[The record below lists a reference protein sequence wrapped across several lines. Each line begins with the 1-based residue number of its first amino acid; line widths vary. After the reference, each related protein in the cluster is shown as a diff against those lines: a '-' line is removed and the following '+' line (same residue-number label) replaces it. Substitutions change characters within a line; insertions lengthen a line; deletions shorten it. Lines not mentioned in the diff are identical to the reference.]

1 MGLSNILEHR
11 TAESI
16 VPQRIQQ
23 TFRLLVPLNI
33 RETGQPQ
40 SYRRHTHTATKSC
53 KSHIP
58 KNYPPA
64 PTGAITFATS
74 QGSHP
79 LPPPPSSARRAG
91 GFRRGLSEARWAE
104 YRTRPARLSS
114 AGKPAGPGVRVRL
127 LVGYLF
133 LARQE

>member
-1 MGLSNILEHR
+1 MSNILEHR

-16 VPQRIQQ
+16 APQRVQQ
-23 TFRLLVPLNI
+23 TFRLLAPLKI

-58 KNYPPA
+58 KNCPPA
-64 PTGAITFATS
+64 PTGATTFATPPVF
-74 QGSHP
+74 HP

-91 GFRRGLSEARWAE
+91 GFRRGLSEV
-104 YRTRPARLSS
+104 PQGPSS
-114 AGKPAGPGVRVRL
+114 AAAPSD
-127 LVGYLF
+127 
-133 LARQE
+133 